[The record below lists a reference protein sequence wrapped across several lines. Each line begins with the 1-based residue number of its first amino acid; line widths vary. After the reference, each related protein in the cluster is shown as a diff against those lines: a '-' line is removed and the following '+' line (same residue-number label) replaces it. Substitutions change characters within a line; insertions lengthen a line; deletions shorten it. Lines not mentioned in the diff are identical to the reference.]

1 MATEKTTKPE
11 LADEIIVNNIE
22 DIRPKELPLVVEL
35 PKNASKAQIA
45 FAKTIN
51 AYAYANRDKWL
62 EKKDVLIAKLISL
75 ENAPDPVEGN
85 LKINNT
91 FL

>member
-1 MATEKTTKPE
+1 MADKKTTKPE

-35 PKNASKAQIA
+35 PKDASKAQIA

-51 AYAYANRDKWL
+51 TYAYANRDKWL
-62 EKKDVLIAKLISL
+62 EKQDVLIAKLKSL
-75 ENAPDPVEGN
+75 KNAPDPIEGN
-85 LKINNT
+85 LKINGT